1 MDSDSVAL
9 LFCSARFTADFA
21 RRHKMGASHA
31 TLSSTATTD
40 ENDASV
46 ALQLPGYTVDQR
58 LFPGSGRMMRTYRLK
73 HSSSDALVVTKTM
86 FISQDYSHE
95 IKQHEQELIKIKE
108 ALKGQAHVAPFV
120 YWHVGD
126 FVKQPSAASQIQPV
140 FLVRAHV
147 YTTLSD
153 RLASRPF
160 LTFCEKLWIIHQL
173 LSALQQ
179 MHTAGIV
186 HGFLTTENVGLTS
199 WNHVVLVDISSYKPI
214 TTLPDDDPSTYLQYF
229 QETNKHGTD
238 STARR
243 EKRCYLAPE
252 RFYTPSLETPPT
264 QSPLTPAMDIFSAG
278 CVIIETVLNGE
289 RALDLGD
296 LMEYRRGDT
305 HGTVQQK
312 LNKIESSSLRAACRH
327 MLHTSPESR
336 LSAQEYRDLL
346 KDVIPSTFEAI
357 FEPLWKRIT
366 EMEVTPD
373 ARMAVAASYYAK
385 VLEATVGVRD
395 VEGRSYFEKILGP
408 TMMKLETGE
417 EDDEDDGEESTT
429 AALTDVSNRIMS
441 DQDALLAETEAL
453 LKKLESPSFDNE
465 DDHFSMLMPPRKIT
479 MANDDEMPQPSQ
491 EDASSLLIY
500 LQLILSTVR
509 SVQRPSSKLVGLQ
522 LLERLGAFSSDD
534 SKLQRIVPV
543 TVSFLHDQD
552 PLVRASA
559 VQVMTSTLS
568 TIKTFAP
575 SDSNIFPQYI
585 FKRVAHL
592 SNDASLV
599 VRVAFAQC
607 IASLADTAHRFLD
620 ISHAVRLYEA
630 VGGGNGNDGTDKGE
644 EGLTPG
650 VFSDDVANLLDGSKQ
665 ETKSS
670 ESDTETASR
679 TPGHSRK
686 SSVGASESAS
696 TTGRTLISS
705 TYTSELAALRE
716 IVSRWVVHIAT
727 DQSDQSSP
735 PKRSLLCDLARLC
748 NFFGRDGV
756 MAFILPQ
763 ILAFLNDRRDW
774 QLRAALFERLP
785 SVCSIIGRAA
795 TEHFVLPCLETA
807 LVDAE
812 DIVMSRA
819 LLCLSSLVELG
830 LLSRSVL
837 VTPQSVLPT
846 TGLPGRTKRC
856 VIADLYHARTSFS
869 GSYLNIFDWLYRG
882 LFEKYLPLLVYPSSN
897 VRHCAIVYVNASCR
911 SLGFPDVLVFLLP
924 HLRPYLRFEPSTTHL
939 TVRFAL
945 AEICVLGW
953 FIKVFP
959 SHIFSFRPSNQSEDG
974 LERCLVPPWSREKL
988 NEEVDRLA
996 ARSTEGQMREQ
1007 WTSLENVAD
1016 EAQRLPPSIVGSEQE
1031 SELRGDQEVTNDCIV
1046 EYLTMLQRS
1055 RGASSSGHERPN
1067 EGGSEMSIE
1076 GSLKLAQ
1083 HVKFPHQRVAG
1094 TDEVSIPSWYT
1105 LLYESSGNDR
1115 QSTETSAIRSVST
1128 LSQGKHSCEV
1138 AFDGSCKFSLA
1149 HSLLLLTKFTGSQS
1163 LKILH
1168 S

>member
-1 MDSDSVAL
+1 
-9 LFCSARFTADFA
+9 
-21 RRHKMGASHA
+21 MGASHA
-31 TLSSTATTD
+31 TLSSTATAED
-40 ENDASV
+40 NDAT
-46 ALQLPGYTVDQR
+46 LQLPGYTVDQR
-58 LFPGSGRMMRTYRLK
+58 LYPGSGRMMRTYRLK
-73 HSSSDALVVTKTM
+73 HLHSEALVVTKTM
-86 FISQDYSHE
+86 YISQDYSQD
-95 IKQHEQELIKIKE
+95 IKQHEQELFKIKE

-126 FVKQPSAASQIQPV
+126 FVHKQQTRFRPV
-140 FLVRAHV
+140 FLVRPHV

-153 RLASRPF
+153 RLACRPF
-160 LTFCEKLWIIHQL
+160 LNFCEKLWIVHQL
-173 LSALQQ
+173 LDALQQ
-179 MHTAGIV
+179 MHTAGV
-186 HGFLTTENVGLTS
+186 CHGFLATENVGLTS
-199 WNHVVLVDISSYKPI
+199 WNHLVLLDISSYKAM
-214 TTLPDDDPSTYLQYF
+214 TALPDDDPSLYLQYF
-229 QETNKHGTD
+229 QETNKHGND

-252 RFYTPSLETPPT
+252 RFYTPSSSETPSPPT
-264 QSPLTPAMDIFSAG
+264 TPSSPLTPAMDIFSAG

-296 LMEYRRGDT
+296 LMEYRCGKGT
-305 HGTVQQK
+305 TVQQK

-327 MLHTSPESR
+327 MLHVLPESR

-346 KDVIPSTFEAI
+346 KDVMPSTFETM
-357 FEPLWKRIT
+357 FVPLWKRIT
-366 EMEVTPD
+366 TEEVTPD
-373 ARMAVAASYYAK
+373 ARMAVAASYYAQ
-385 VLEATVGVRD
+385 VLKATVGIRD
-395 VEGRSYFEKILGP
+395 AQGGAYFEKILGP
-408 TMMKLETGE
+408 TMVKLETVGE
-417 EDDEDDGEESTT
+417 PETKEWTT
-429 AALTDVSNRIMS
+429 SAALMDIGNRIMS
-441 DQDALLAETEAL
+441 EQDVLLAETEEL

-465 DDHFSMLMPPRKIT
+465 DDAFSIMPPRKVT
-479 MANDDEMPQPSQ
+479 MANDDDDDELPQPSP
-491 EDASSLLIY
+491 EDASSLLVY

-522 LLERLGAFSSDD
+522 LLDRLGAFSSDD

-630 VGGGNGNDGTDKGE
+630 VGGGNGPDGTDKGD
-644 EGLTPG
+644 GCLAPD
-650 VFSDDVANLLDGSKQ
+650 VFSDDVAKLLDGSKQ

-670 ESDTETASR
+670 ESDIETTSR
-679 TPGHSRK
+679 TPGHSRM
-686 SSVGASESAS
+686 SSIGASESAS
-696 TTGRTLISS
+696 TIGRTLISS

-748 NFFGRDGV
+748 NFFGRDGA

-846 TGLPGRTKRC
+846 TGLPGNMKRC
-856 VIADLYHARTSFS
+856 VVA
-869 GSYLNIFDWLYRG
+869 
-882 LFEKYLPLLVYPSSN
+882 
-897 VRHCAIVYVNASCR
+897 AIVSCSYTLFYFSLKTVASIAGDC
-911 SLGFPDVLVFLLP
+911 SKSICLYLCI
-924 HLRPYLRFEPSTTHL
+924 LRPTFGI
-939 TVRFAL
+939 A
-945 AEICVLGW
+945 
-953 FIKVFP
+953 
-959 SHIFSFRPSNQSEDG
+959 
-974 LERCLVPPWSREKL
+974 
-988 NEEVDRLA
+988 RLF
-996 ARSTEGQMREQ
+996 M
-1007 WTSLENVAD
+1007 
-1016 EAQRLPPSIVGSEQE
+1016 
-1031 SELRGDQEVTNDCIV
+1031 
-1046 EYLTMLQRS
+1046 
-1055 RGASSSGHERPN
+1055 
-1067 EGGSEMSIE
+1067 
-1076 GSLKLAQ
+1076 
-1083 HVKFPHQRVAG
+1083 
-1094 TDEVSIPSWYT
+1094 
-1105 LLYESSGNDR
+1105 
-1115 QSTETSAIRSVST
+1115 
-1128 LSQGKHSCEV
+1128 
-1138 AFDGSCKFSLA
+1138 
-1149 HSLLLLTKFTGSQS
+1149 
-1163 LKILH
+1163 
-1168 S
+1168 